1 MKHDHLPRKVSR
13 RALLRAGLAST
24 GAALL
29 AACGAP
35 SSTSTSSST
44 APASSAAAS
53 NAPASSAA
61 AAGASASAAA
71 SVPTGAAG
79 KLAVLQ
85 RQEYFKAVETKFR
98 DTVTQFVASKNAQL
112 DISTVNPEAFGDF
125 IAKMQAAVQ
134 AGNPPDLAYHTNSV
148 QQLHFLDTVVDVT
161 DVVEEAISKYGAVV
175 PITAEKNAKI
185 DGKWWSV
192 PFQSNSGAWF
202 ARADLFKAAGID
214 VATLDTWD
222 KRRAAALQ
230 VSKPDG
236 NMWGWGMTINKSG
249 DGHGLIMGV
258 IQAYGGSITDQ
269 SGKKVVFNSPQTV
282 QAVKWLQE
290 TYTNDKY
297 KPMLPPGVE
306 SWTDPS
312 NNEAYLAGKSALTQN
327 AFSIY
332 AKMKQDKSELLGKTT
347 VLRAPLSNDGKR
359 LEAGGNGWF
368 SIFRG
373 AKNIDLAKETILH
386 ILNPDNFLPMVREG
400 GGLFMPAYRNLWT
413 DEVIGIDPNFVT
425 LRDIMFNETPY
436 TGIAYPANPN
446 PAIDAVLA
454 ASLPSEM
461 MANVTTGKMSAEQAV
476 ENAHGKIVNIF
487 EELGLP
493 Q

>member
-1 MKHDHLPRKVSR
+1 MKHDHLPPKVSR
-13 RALLRAGLAST
+13 RTLLRAGLAST

-35 SSTSTSSST
+35 TTTGSST

-53 NAPASSAA
+53 SAPASSAA
-61 AAGASASAAA
+61 ASTAAGSASTQA
-71 SVPTGAAG
+71 VPAGTAG

-85 RQEYFKAVETKFR
+85 RQEYFQAVETKFR
-98 DTVTQFVASKNAQL
+98 DTVTQFIAGKNAQL

-148 QQLHFLDTVVDVT
+148 QQLYFLDTMVDVT
-161 DVVEEAISKYGAVV
+161 DVVEEAIAKYGAVV

-202 ARADLFKAAGID
+202 ARTDLFEAAGID

-222 KRRAAALQ
+222 KRREAALK
-230 VSKPDG
+230 VSKPDQDT
-236 NMWGWGMTINKSG
+236 WGWGMTINKSG
-249 DGHGLIMGV
+249 DGHGVIMGV

-269 SGKKVVFNSPQTV
+269 AGQKVVFNSPQTV

-290 TYTNDKY
+290 TYTGETY
-297 KPMLPPGVE
+297 KPMLPPGIE
-306 SWTDPS
+306 SWTDPT
-312 NNEAYLAGKSALTQN
+312 NNETYLAGNSALTLN
-327 AFSIY
+327 AFSVY
-332 AKMKQDKSELLGKTT
+332 AKMKQDGSDLLGKTA
-347 VLRAPLSNDGKR
+347 VLRAPLSNTGER

-373 AKNIDLAKETILH
+373 AKNVDLAKETILH
-386 ILNPDNFLPMVREG
+386 VLNPDNFLPMVREG

-413 DEVIGIDPNFVT
+413 DDVLAIDPNFAT

-436 TGIAYPANPN
+436 TGIAYPADPS
-446 PAIDAVLA
+446 PAIDQVLA
-454 ASLPSEM
+454 ASIPSEM

-476 ENAHGKIVNIF
+476 EDAHNKIVNIF